1 MGTYPNRVPIIK
13 DNFGIR
19 SITPTECLT
28 LQGFPK
34 TFTFPDAVPERE
46 RYKQAG
52 NTVCEKVIQN
62 ILHLNEQILML

>member
-19 SITPTECLT
+19 NITPAECLA
-28 LQGFPK
+28 LQGFPI

-46 RYKQAG
+46 RYKQSG